1 MAANVETMFYA
12 GETPWHGLGVQ
23 VEHAMSSA
31 NALELAGLNWTV
43 SKREIQTVD
52 GFEVPGFYATVRD
65 SDNKPLGVVKDR
77 YQVVQNSEA
86 FAFVD
91 NLLGE
96 GVTYET
102 AGSLNG
108 GKRVWLLAKTESA
121 NILGD
126 TVDPYLV
133 FSNSHDGSG
142 AVQVAVT
149 PIRVVCQ
156 NTLTLALSTAKRT
169 WSARHSGSIGSKML
183 EAEQTLGLTRKYI
196 ASLNEQADLLTQI
209 VVPAPAFV
217 EFLHAMLPYPKNEG
231 EMTDLVKNR
240 IDKEREFLSEI
251 YNNKDDIQRF
261 KGTAWGVLNAV
272 ADFVPHVA
280 PRRNSKTIQDKRFQ
294 AIVDGSKNGLMER
307 ACKYYNV

>member
-1 MAANVETMFYA
+1 MAIVETGMYVGA
-12 GETPWHGLGVQ
+12 VPPWCNMGTS

-65 SDNKPLGVVKDR
+65 SDNKPLGVVKER
-77 YQVVQNSEA
+77 YKVVQNADA

-102 AGSLNG
+102 AGSLGG

-126 TVDPYLV
+126 VVEPYLV

-156 NTLTLALSTAKRT
+156 NTLTLALSSAKRT
-169 WSARHSGSIGSKML
+169 WSAKHNGTISSKML
-183 EAEQTLGLTRKYI
+183 EAEETLGLTKKYLT
-196 ASLNEQADLLTQI
+196 SLAEKADVLTQI
-209 VVPAPAFV
+209 AVPTPAFI
-217 EFLHAMLPYPKNEG
+217 EFLHTMLPYPKGEA
-231 EMTDLVKNR
+231 EMTELVKSR
-240 IDKEREFLSEI
+240 IDRERDFLSEI
-251 YNNKDDIQRF
+251 YNNKEDIQRF
-261 KGTAWGVLNAV
+261 KGTAWGVMNAV
-272 ADFVPHVA
+272 ADFVPHIA
-280 PRRNSKTIQDKRFQ
+280 PRRMSNTIQEKRFE
-294 AIVDGSKNGLMER
+294 AIVDGSKNGLIER